1 VELDGHQCQ
10 KAYSWKHKNA
20 VSIKTT
26 DGIAKISNSFTVL
39 NIIINH
45 IQVSGNTIMYYS
57 I

>member
-1 VELDGHQCQ
+1 MSKSIQLETQ
-10 KAYSWKHKNA
+10 NA